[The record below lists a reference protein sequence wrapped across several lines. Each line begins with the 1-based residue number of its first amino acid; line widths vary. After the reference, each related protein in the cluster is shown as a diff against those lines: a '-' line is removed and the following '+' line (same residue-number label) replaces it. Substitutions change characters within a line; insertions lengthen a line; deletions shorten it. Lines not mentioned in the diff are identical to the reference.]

1 MRLTDL
7 LTFRHEA
14 DKASAHLP
22 SLMMQAEK
30 VANGIL
36 HGDHALRKSGMGE
49 KFWQFREYLPG
60 DRPQDIDWRQ
70 SAKTDQ
76 IFIRQKEWQIAQKT
90 FFWCSSGDGMAYS
103 SAKTLPQ
110 KLNTARVITLA
121 LAILMA
127 RANEQVGLFGDPKTG
142 RSDLQLQR
150 IAQSLIAEP
159 LKPESLPAADF
170 FPLPQNSSLILCGDF
185 LEPLSHIEE
194 NFDFLSASGQNSL
207 VIQVLDPQELEL
219 NFQGRVT
226 FQGLTRVERETVNNV
241 GSIQEAYRKRMH
253 DHMKALYALCA
264 ERNWS
269 YILHRTDQSVS
280 DTVLGI
286 WLLIGAARHG
296 GRQ

>member
-70 SAKTDQ
+70 SAKTDL

-110 KLNTARVITLA
+110 KLDTARVITLA

-170 FPLPQNSSLILCGDF
+170 FPLPQHSSLILCGDF
-185 LEPLSHIEE
+185 LDPLPHIEE
-194 NFDFLSASGQNSL
+194 NFNFLSASVQNAL

-226 FQGLTRVERETVNNV
+226 FQGLMRGERETVNNV
-241 GSIQEAYRKRMH
+241 GSIQEAYRKRMQ
-253 DHMKALYALCA
+253 DHMQGLYALCA

-269 YILHRTDQSVS
+269 CLLHRTDQSVS
-280 DTVLGI
+280 DTVLAV
-286 WLLIGAARHG
+286 WLLIGAASHG
-296 GRQ
+296 SHQ

>member
-1 MRLTDL
+1 MRFTDL
-7 LTFRHEA
+7 LSFRHEA

-76 IFIRQKEWQIAQKT
+76 IFIRQREWQIAQKT
-90 FFWCSSGDGMAYS
+90 FFWCSSGNGMAYS
-103 SAKTLPQ
+103 SAKAFPQ
-110 KLNTARVITLA
+110 KLDTARVITLA

-150 IAQSLIAEP
+150 IAQSLINDP
-159 LKPESLPAADF
+159 VKSESLPPAGF

-185 LEPLSHIEE
+185 LEPLSRIEE
-194 NFDFLSASGQNSL
+194 NFDYLAASVQNAL

-219 NFQGRVT
+219 NFNGRVT
-226 FQGLTRVERETVNNV
+226 FQGLTRGERETVNNV
-241 GSIQEAYRKRMH
+241 ASIQEAYRQRIY
-253 DHMKALYALCA
+253 DHMQGVHALCA

-269 YILHRTDQSVS
+269 TILHRTDQDVS
-280 DTVLGI
+280 DTVLAV
-286 WLLIGAARHG
+286 WLLIGAAG
-296 GRQ
+296 QGVPQ